1 MHAEPVLILLLLT
14 KVGIDAAYESGAAS
28 LLASLGDEVY
38 RIAVSP
44 DGTRLAAA
52 CGDSCARVYDLATG
66 RLAARPCLGRLF
78 VTAVNYSVDG
88 KLLLLGGTDGK
99 IGVFRA
105 DDGHPLALL
114 TENGR
119 PRWFD
124 TAVICADNSAV
135 MSIRRIYDYRSGP
148 IAWTLPSDLIPADGG
163 DASALDALPYY
174 DETAYTPESY
184 APYAAALKNAHA
196 VRANRY
202 SAQSVIDA
210 AAQSVEEAATA
221 LEEYILTGDLDGDG
235 GITVSDALRALR
247 FAAGLAE
254 TDENAIRFGDTDGDG
269 EITVSDALAILR
281 AAVGLADLL

>member
-1 MHAEPVLILLLLT
+1 MNTYNDTFVEHIVRRKRGGAELLM
-14 KVGIDAAYESGAAS
+14 
-28 LLASLGDEVY
+28 
-38 RIAVSP
+38 
-44 DGTRLAAA
+44 
-52 CGDSCARVYDLATG
+52 
-66 RLAARPCLGRLF
+66 
-78 VTAVNYSVDG
+78 
-88 KLLLLGGTDGK
+88 K

-114 TENGR
+114 TENDR

-163 DASALDALPYY
+163 DPSALDALPCY

-210 AAQSVEEAATA
+210 ALAAVEEAAAA
-221 LEEYILTGDLDGDG
+221 L
-235 GITVSDALRALR
+235 V
-247 FAAGLAE
+247 E
-254 TDENAIRFGDTDGDG
+254 TDSGFLRGDFDFDKDMRHMQWGIDAGVDWRFSRRWGVFAELTYGLSGLFKSDFHSVQTLRPLYGTLGIVYRIR
-269 EITVSDALAILR
+269 
-281 AAVGLADLL
+281 